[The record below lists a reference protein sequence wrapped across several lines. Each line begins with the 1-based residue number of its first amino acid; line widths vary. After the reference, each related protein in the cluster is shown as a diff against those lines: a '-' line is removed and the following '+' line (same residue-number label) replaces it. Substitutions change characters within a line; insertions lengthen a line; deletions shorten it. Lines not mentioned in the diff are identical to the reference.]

1 LCHGGVLAGGI
12 EARKRFFLKK
22 AAKTLATL
30 SRTHRPAR
38 DSIAKVFGFFFF
50 KKELLFYV
58 RRASTASLSAPSPA
72 LMASPAAES
81 NARQANMRGISSR

>member
-38 DSIAKVFGFFFF
+38 DSIAKVFWFFFF
-50 KKELLFYV
+50 QK
-58 RRASTASLSAPSPA
+58 RTAVLRP
-72 LMASPAAES
+72 
-81 NARQANMRGISSR
+81 ARQHGIA